1 MLRRKQ
7 TDSTKAKISQSM
19 RQVHAQK
26 TEAEKEQTRARQS
39 ETMKQRWSEVPQ
51 TTMDDLLGVEDE

>member
-39 ETMKQRWSEVPQ
+39 ETMKQR
-51 TTMDDLLGVEDE
+51 